1 MSPPAIP
8 SAAATLVLL
17 RDRPSGHC
25 EILLVQRHGRS
36 KFAAGD
42 YVFAGGKVEADDIPD
57 DVEAFCRGLTGAEAS
72 ARLGGRTVP
81 CASRPDRIASR
92 MPSSIRRPT
101 PPERLGEPRSRNR
114 SNPVPPAPARGEL
127 A

>member
-17 RDRPSGHC
+17 RDRAAGPA

-42 YVFAGGKVEADDIPD
+42 YVFAGGKVEAIVWRTDDDGP
-57 DVEAFCRGLTGAEAS
+57 AFFFIGTTPS
-72 ARLGGRTVP
+72 A
-81 CASRPDRIASR
+81 A
-92 MPSSIRRPT
+92 
-101 PPERLGEPRSRNR
+101 
-114 SNPVPPAPARGEL
+114 
-127 A
+127 